1 MCCVLEAVNDGP
13 RWRTIGILG
22 GMGPAASA
30 DFLTM
35 LVGAVGAA
43 HDEAHP
49 RVLLDSNPYVP
60 DRNAA
65 AMGQGA
71 APGPVLAAMAAQLLA
86 NGAKVLAM
94 PCNAAHGWADAVRAV
109 LPEDRVFVDLIE
121 AGVAATL
128 ACAPKR
134 VGLMAVGAT
143 HRLRLYH
150 APLAAAGV
158 EVLSPPADA
167 VAALVAR
174 VKGGDTGPAAR
185 AAAARLAVR
194 LAEDGAD
201 VVLAACTEVPLVL
214 DGDNCP
220 VPLVD
225 ATAALVAAT
234 LRAADLRPE
243 VRAASMINR
252 RNGMAG

>member
-1 MCCVLEAVNDGP
+1 MCCVLDAVDDGL

-43 HDEAHP
+43 RDEAHP
-49 RVLLDSNPYVP
+49 RILLDSNPYVP

-65 AMGQGA
+65 VAGGVS
-71 APGPVLAAMAAQLLA
+71 PGPVLADMARRLVA
-86 NGAKVLAM
+86 NGAEVLAM
-94 PCNAAHGWADAVRAV
+94 PCNAAHGWANDVCAV
-109 LPEDRVFVDLIE
+109 LPEDRVFVDLIA

-128 ACAPKR
+128 ACAPRR
-134 VGLMAVGAT
+134 VGLLAVGAT

-150 APLAAAGV
+150 APLEAVGV
-158 EVLSPPADA
+158 EVISPPADA

-185 AAAARLAVR
+185 AAAGRLAVR

-214 DGDNCP
+214 DPDNCP
-220 VPLVD
+220 LPFID
-225 ATAALVAAT
+225 ATAALVAAV
-234 LRAADLRPE
+234 LRAADMRPE
-243 VRAASMINR
+243 ARMAADLDR
-252 RNGMAG
+252 RNGMAGR

>member
-1 MCCVLEAVNDGP
+1 MLEAVDAGP
-13 RWRTIGILG
+13 RWRTIGIIG

-30 DFLTM
+30 DFFTM

-43 HDEAHP
+43 RDEAHP
-49 RVLLDSNPYVP
+49 RVLLDSNPQVP

-65 AMGQGA
+65 AVGGA
-71 APGPVLAAMAAQLLA
+71 DSPGPVLAAMAARLLES
-86 NGAKVLAM
+86 GAQVLAM
-94 PCNAAHGWADAVRAV
+94 PCNAAHGWADAVRAM
-109 LPEDRVFVDLIE
+109 LPPDRIFVDLIE

-128 ACAPKR
+128 ACAPRR

-143 HRLRLYH
+143 HKMRLYH
-150 APLAAAGV
+150 APLVAAGV
-158 EVLSPPADA
+158 EVISPSADA
-167 VAALVAR
+167 MAALVAR

-201 VVLAACTEVPLVL
+201 VVLAGCTEVPLVL

-220 VPLVD
+220 VPMVD

-234 LRAADLRPE
+234 LRAADLRGTFGQAHGL
-243 VRAASMINR
+243 RARGRS
-252 RNGMAG
+252 GMTG